1 MRGLGGPIRGGPFWL
16 KLVMGCPMGFR
27 KALIANK
34 KFHGHARC
42 NSFIMAV
49 MPKSLPLV
57 SKTKIL
63 PPQPRL
69 WTVRADTPISQCV
82 HILREHGVG
91 ALVVLSDDEKEEI
104 CGIFTE
110 RDFVRH
116 LELIQRGAF
125 WDTPVRTVMT
135 QNVVKIDLS
144 EIELAPRLM
153 AQHHIRHLPV
163 VAWEKGKE
171 RLVGVLSM
179 RDLFRAVMSEHGY
192 DLRKALLPV
201 SPPKAARAPKKKLM
215 GVFSS
220 DATMLALVDK
230 GAKLTKNLLIKSEP
244 LKTDFESLRELF
256 ERFDTLFVDL
266 DDLTPVALARLLVVA
281 KSVARDNLL
290 FLAFNPLSLPDA
302 AKRELNKVAGR
313 KHVQLFSKPI
323 NLGLL
328 YEKFLRD

>member
-1 MRGLGGPIRGGPFWL
+1 
-16 KLVMGCPMGFR
+16 
-27 KALIANK
+27 
-34 KFHGHARC
+34 
-42 NSFIMAV
+42 
-49 MPKSLPLV
+49 MPKSLPV
-57 SKTKIL
+57 VPRTKIL

-82 HILREHGVG
+82 NILREHGVG
-91 ALVVLSDDEKEEI
+91 ALVVLSDDKKEEI

-125 WDTPVRTVMT
+125 WDTPVRTMMT
-135 QNVVKIDLS
+135 QNVVKIDIN

-153 AQHHIRHLPV
+153 AEHHIRHLPV
-163 VAWEKGKE
+163 VTWEKGKE

-179 RDLFRAVMSEHGY
+179 RDLFRAVMIEHNY
-192 DLRKALLPV
+192 DLRKALIPV
-201 SPPKAARAPKKKLM
+201 TSPKAPKKKLM

-220 DATMLALVDK
+220 DASMLALVDK

-244 LKTDFESLRELF
+244 LKTDFDSLRELF

-290 FLAFNPLSLPDA
+290 FLAFNPLILSDA
-302 AKRELNKVAGR
+302 ARRELNKVAGR